1 MTAWPAATAASMREL
16 RPVVSRDGVA
26 GMGSWGVGAR
36 CFPAVGGEEEVD
48 DVVFG
53 FLLAL

>member
-1 MTAWPAATAASMREL
+1 MREL